1 MAGQDAVPAA
11 LEFIIRQLSA
21 RPEIQSQLR
30 AELLTAVPLAS
41 ADRNYAMI
49 DDLPYLNAVVMES
62 LRLVDTISSY
72 QTRVVPKGGCEISG
86 YYIPAGVGHPYLI
99 LSGFKPLALLRHL
112 CIDNCLLPAISH
124 KSSAHNLPQP
134 RSIQSFPLDSPT

>member
-11 LEFIIRQLSA
+11 LEFIIRQISA
-21 RPEIQSQLR
+21 RPEIQSRLR
-30 AELLTAVPLAS
+30 VELLTRVAHAA
-41 ADRNYAMI
+41 ADRTYAMI

-86 YYIPAGVGHPYLI
+86 YYIPAGVGHPY
-99 LSGFKPLALLRHL
+99 SV
-112 CIDNCLLPAISH
+112 
-124 KSSAHNLPQP
+124 
-134 RSIQSFPLDSPT
+134 RSISKGSHC